1 MEVSPPFD
9 VSEYASLGPF
19 RVNYRWFLIAV
30 PESSR
35 LTVQDLWSP
44 RTPSLHFAPD
54 VPGDYVL
61 CLKTYGHGATF
72 TDYIR
77 VRCEDPDAHP
87 NQLQE
92 EEEEEEEEE
101 VGARERKVSDEVAR
115 VKPEADAEPPH
126 SPSHS
131 PNTAAATAPTGTDWL
146 IRTTFTIPLP
156 KTRAPYQEPDDL
168 GDHGGGDDD
177 PTPAPDAPSTQLTDD
192 NEVTA
197 ADVPSAST

>member
-1 MEVSPPFD
+1 MEVSPQFD

-19 RVNYRWFLIAV
+19 RVNYRWFLVAV

-35 LTVQDLWSP
+35 LTVHDLWSP

-77 VRCEDPDAHP
+77 VRCEDPDAHS
-87 NQLQE
+87 NQGQQK
-92 EEEEEEEEE
+92 EEEE
-101 VGARERKVSDEVAR
+101 VAVAGAMERKVSDEVAR

-126 SPSHS
+126 SPSLS
-131 PNTAAATAPTGTDWL
+131 PNTAAATAPTGTDWP

-156 KTRAPYQEPDDL
+156 KARTPYQEPDDL

-177 PTPAPDAPSTQLTDD
+177 PTPAPDTPSAHLTED
-192 NEVTA
+192 NEVA
-197 ADVPSAST
+197 APDAPSAST